1 MKRASIFSHP
11 YFRYAWVGAIGC
23 VIGAILFEILFPSVA
38 ATSSGSVQHVAL
50 VIDTSGSM
58 RDQNKL
64 EEVKRAAISFV
75 NRQGMGSANS
85 ATGVALIEFSTNAST
100 VQAMTRDANA
110 LTARINELEAN
121 GGTNIGAAVIEAGR
135 ALGADDARSVPSSL
149 LLFTDGRPD
158 VAGESEAQGRRRA
171 IGAAQQI
178 RAAGVK
184 IIAIGTE
191 DADPG
196 FLTELT
202 GSPDLVFSTTAGTFD
217 AAFQRADKKIRQIFQ
232 SGGAGSG
239 NPFEALARAWGLGML
254 LGLSLGAALLIA
266 ENVWGLRGRWWR
278 DLNWVP
284 LGAALLG
291 ALGAIVGQLV
301 YGLLPDSPTSRAW
314 GWAILGA
321 AVGAMLGLA
330 DRSKTKAG
338 RGAFGGFAGGLA
350 GGLVFD
356 FLSKFLTIG
365 AGDTGILA
373 RVLGLAVLGF
383 AVGLMVQV
391 VQQALKTAWLSGIT
405 TGPYEGKQYILGKP
419 IVTVGRSDGNDIG
432 LYRENNLGLKAGS
445 FSFNAGRWSYAG
457 EALQINGSSQT
468 NATLSSGDTI
478 RLGDTEFIFED
489 KGSPQVQPEDQE
501 QPEPRAAVPTAIP
514 TPVPPPVSPPTP
526 TSSPVSS
533 PVSKPTRWKLNG
545 DPILEITSPAKLTLG
560 RVADNNLVI
569 DDANVSSHHAIVEAT
584 QDTLNVTDL
593 GSTNGTKLNGAA
605 LEANKMVNA
614 KAGDTLE
621 FGDRSFK
628 IERD

>member
-1 MKRASIFSHP
+1 MKRNSLPSSA
-11 YFRYAWVGAIGC
+11 YLRYAWIGAIGC
-23 VIGAILFEILFPSVA
+23 VIGAILFEIFFPSAPASSSAASQRVA
-38 ATSSGSVQHVAL
+38 M

-58 RDQNKL
+58 RDENKL
-64 EEVKRAAISFV
+64 EEVKRAAIAFV
-75 NRQGMGSANS
+75 QRQANS
-85 ATGVALIEFSTNAST
+85 ATGVALVEFSTNAST
-100 VQAMTRDANA
+100 VQPLTRDVSA
-110 LTARINELEAN
+110 LSSTINELEAN
-121 GGTNIGAAVIEAGR
+121 GGTNIGAAVIEGGR
-135 ALGADDARSVPSSL
+135 ALAADDARNVPSSL

-158 VAGESEAQGRRRA
+158 VSGESEAQGKRRA
-171 IGAAQQI
+171 IGAAEQV

-191 DADPG
+191 DADAN
-196 FLTELT
+196 FLAELT
-202 GSPDLVFSTTAGTFD
+202 GSRDLVFSTTAGAFD
-217 AAFQRADKKIRQIFQ
+217 EAFQKADKKIRQIFQ
-232 SGGAGSG
+232 SGGAGSS

-321 AVGAMLGLA
+321 AAGAMLGLA
-330 DRSKTKAG
+330 DRSRAKAG

-356 FLSKFLTIG
+356 VLSKFLTFG
-365 AGDTGILA
+365 GSDTGIIA

-419 IVTVGRSDGNDIG
+419 VVTVGRSDGNDIG
-432 LYRENNLGLKAGS
+432 LYREKNLGLKAGA
-445 FSFNAGRWSYAG
+445 FNFNAGRWSYAG

-468 NATLSSGDTI
+468 NMVLSSGDTI

-489 KGSPQVQPEDQE
+489 KGSPQVQPENQDE
-501 QPEPRAAVPTAIP
+501 QPAPRAPVIA
-514 TPVPPPVSPPTP
+514 PVPVS
-526 TSSPVSS
+526 
-533 PVSKPTRWKLNG
+533 PTRWKLTG
-545 DPILEITSPAKLTLG
+545 DPILEITAPAKLTLG

-569 DDANVSSHHAIVEAT
+569 DDANVSSHHATLEAT
-584 QDTLNVTDL
+584 NDTINVTDL
-593 GSTNGTKLNGAA
+593 GSTNGTKLNGVL
-605 LEANKMVNA
+605 LEANKTVSA
-614 KAGDTLE
+614 KVGDTLE
-621 FGDRSFK
+621 FGDRRFK
-628 IERD
+628 VERA

>member
-1 MKRASIFSHP
+1 MKRPSVFSHP

-23 VIGAILFEILFPSVA
+23 VIGAILFEIFFPSLPA
-38 ATSSGSVQHVAL
+38 NPIGAVQHVAL

-58 RDQNKL
+58 RDENKL
-64 EEVKRAAISFV
+64 EEVKRAAIAFV
-75 NRQGMGSANS
+75 DRQAND
-85 ATGVALIEFSTNAST
+85 ATGVALVEFSTTAST
-100 VQAMTRDANA
+100 VQAMTRDTNA
-110 LTARINELEAN
+110 LRARINQLEAN
-121 GGTNIGAAVIEAGR
+121 GGTNIGAAVIEGGR
-135 ALGADDARSVPSSL
+135 TMAADDARSVPSSL

-158 VAGESEAQGRRRA
+158 VSGESEAQGRRRA
-171 IGAAQQI
+171 IAAAEQV
-178 RAAGVK
+178 RASGVK

-191 DADPG
+191 DADAN
-196 FLTELT
+196 FLAELT
-202 GSPDLVFSTTAGTFD
+202 GSRDLVFSTTAGAFD
-217 AAFQRADKKIRQIFQ
+217 EAFQKADRKIRQIFQ
-232 SGGAGSG
+232 SGGAGSS

-278 DLNWVP
+278 DINWVP

-365 AGDTGILA
+365 AGDTGTLA
-373 RVLGLAVLGF
+373 RVVGLAVLGF

-419 IVTVGRSDGNDIG
+419 VVTVGRSDGNDIG
-432 LYRENNLGLKAGS
+432 LYREQNLGLKAGA
-445 FSFNAGRWSYAG
+445 FNFNAGRWSYAG

-468 NATLSSGDTI
+468 NVILTSGDTI
-478 RLGDTEFIFED
+478 RLGDTEFVFED
-489 KGSPQVQPEDQE
+489 KGSPQKQAEN
-501 QPEPRAAVPTAIP
+501 QPEPIETQA
-514 TPVPPPVSPPTP
+514 PVPAPI
-526 TSSPVSS
+526 PVSS
-533 PVSKPTRWKLNG
+533 PTRWTLTG
-545 DPILEITSPAKLTLG
+545 DPILKITAPATLTLG
-560 RVADNNLVI
+560 RLSDNNLVI
-569 DDANVSSHHAIVEAT
+569 DDANVSSHHARLEAT
-584 QDTLNVTDL
+584 NDAINVTDL
-593 GSTNGTKLNGAA
+593 GSTNGTKLNGVT
-605 LEANKMVNA
+605 LEANKTVSA

-628 IERD
+628 VERA

>member
-1 MKRASIFSHP
+1 MKRTALFSHP

-23 VIGAILFEILFPSVA
+23 VIGAILFEIFFPGAPASPS
-38 ATSSGSVQHVAL
+38 ATSQRVAM

-58 RDQNKL
+58 RDDNKL
-64 EEVKRAAISFV
+64 EEVKRAAIAFV
-75 NRQGMGSANS
+75 QRQANS
-85 ATGVALIEFSTNAST
+85 ATGVALVEFSTNAST
-100 VQAMTRDANA
+100 VQPLTRDVNA
-110 LTARINELEAN
+110 LTGTINELDAN
-121 GGTNIGAAVIEAGR
+121 GGTNIGAAVIEGGR
-135 ALGADDARSVPSSL
+135 ALAADDARNVPSSL

-158 VAGESEAQGRRRA
+158 VSGESEAQGRRRA
-171 IGAAQQI
+171 IAAAEQV
-178 RAAGVK
+178 RASGVK

-191 DADPG
+191 DADAN
-196 FLTELT
+196 FLAELT
-202 GSPDLVFSTTAGTFD
+202 GSRDLVFSTTAGAFD
-217 AAFQRADKKIRQIFQ
+217 EAFQKADKKIRQIFQ
-232 SGGAGSG
+232 SGGAGSS

-301 YGLLPDSPTSRAW
+301 YGLLPDSPTARAW

-365 AGDTGILA
+365 AGDTGTLA
-373 RVLGLAVLGF
+373 RVVGLAVLGF

-419 IVTVGRSDGNDIG
+419 VVTVGRSDGNDIG
-432 LYRENNLGLKAGS
+432 LYRETNLGLKAGS
-445 FSFNAGRWSYAG
+445 FTFNAGRWSYAG

-468 NATLSSGDTI
+468 NAVLTGGDTI
-478 RLGDTEFIFED
+478 RLGDTEFVFED
-489 KGSPQVQPEDQE
+489 KGNPQVQPENQDE
-501 QPEPRAAVPTAIP
+501 QPAPRAPFV
-514 TPVPPPVSPPTP
+514 TPVPVGPT
-526 TSSPVSS
+526 
-533 PVSKPTRWKLNG
+533 KWKLKG
-545 DPILEITSPAKLTLG
+545 DPILEISAPDKLTLG
-560 RVADNNLVI
+560 RVADNNIVI
-569 DDANVSSHHAIVEAT
+569 DDANVSSHHATLQAT
-584 QDTLNVTDL
+584 NDAINVTDL
-593 GSTNGTKLNGAA
+593 GSTNGTKLNGTP
-605 LEANKMVNA
+605 LEANKTVSA
-614 KAGDTLE
+614 KVGDTLE
-621 FGDRSFK
+621 FGDRGFK
-628 IERD
+628 VERV

>member
-1 MKRASIFSHP
+1 MKRAAIFSHP

-23 VIGAILFEILFPSVA
+23 VIGAILFEIFFPSGPT
-38 ATSSGSVQHVAL
+38 TSSGAVQHVTM

-58 RDQNKL
+58 RDENKL

-75 NRQGMGSANS
+75 QRQANS
-85 ATGVALIEFSTNAST
+85 ATGVALVEFSTNAST
-100 VQAMTRDANA
+100 VQPMTRDVNA
-110 LTARINELEAN
+110 LTGRINELEAN
-121 GGTNIGAAVIEAGR
+121 GGTNIGAAVIEGGR
-135 ALGADDARSVPSSL
+135 AMAADDARNVPSSL

-158 VAGESEAQGRRRA
+158 VSGESEAQGKRRA
-171 IGAAQQI
+171 IAAAQQV
-178 RAAGVK
+178 RASGVK

-191 DADPG
+191 DADAN
-196 FLTELT
+196 FLAELT
-202 GSPDLVFSTTAGTFD
+202 GSRDLVFSTTAGAFD
-217 AAFQRADKKIRQIFQ
+217 QAFVAADKKIRQIFQ
-232 SGGAGSG
+232 SGGAGSS

-278 DLNWVP
+278 DARWVP

-365 AGDTGILA
+365 AGDTGTLA
-373 RVLGLAVLGF
+373 RVVGLAVLGF

-419 IVTVGRSDGNDIG
+419 VVTVGRSDGNDIG
-432 LYRENNLGLKAGS
+432 LYREKNLGLKAGA
-445 FSFNAGRWSYAG
+445 FNFNAGRWSYAG

-468 NATLSSGDTI
+468 NAMLTGGDTI
-478 RLGDTEFIFED
+478 RLGDTEFVFED
-489 KGSPQVQPEDQE
+489 KGNPQVQPENQDE
-501 QPEPRAAVPTAIP
+501 QAAPRAPVVV
-514 TPVPPPVSPPTP
+514 PVPVS
-526 TSSPVSS
+526 
-533 PVSKPTRWKLNG
+533 PTRWKLVG
-545 DPILEITSPAKLTLG
+545 DPILEITAPAKLTLG
-560 RVADNNLVI
+560 RVSDNNLVI
-569 DDANVSSHHAIVEAT
+569 DDTNVSSHHATLEAT
-584 QDTLNVTDL
+584 NDTINVTDL
-593 GSTNGTKLNGAA
+593 GSTNGTKLNGTL
-605 LEANKMVNA
+605 LEANKTVSV

-628 IERD
+628 VEQA

>member
-1 MKRASIFSHP
+1 MKRASVFSHP

-23 VIGAILFEILFPSVA
+23 VIGAILFEIFFPSGPRNP
-38 ATSSGSVQHVAL
+38 SGSVQHVTM

-58 RDQNKL
+58 RDDNKL
-64 EEVKRAAISFV
+64 EEVKRAAIAFV
-75 NRQGMGSANS
+75 QRQANS
-85 ATGVALIEFSTNAST
+85 ATGVALVEFSSNAST
-100 VQAMTRDANA
+100 VQAMTRDVNA
-110 LTARINELEAN
+110 LTAKINELEAN
-121 GGTNIGAAVIEAGR
+121 GGTNIGAAVIEGGR
-135 ALGADDARSVPSSL
+135 TLAADDARNVPSSL

-158 VAGESEAQGRRRA
+158 VSGESEAQGRRRA
-171 IGAAQQI
+171 IAAAEQV
-178 RAAGVK
+178 RASGVK

-191 DADPG
+191 DADPN
-196 FLTELT
+196 FLAELT
-202 GSPDLVFSTTAGTFD
+202 GSRDLVFSTTAGAFD
-217 AAFQRADKKIRQIFQ
+217 QAFQKADKKIRQIFQ
-232 SGGAGSG
+232 SGGAGSN
-239 NPFEALARAWGLGML
+239 NPFEAFARAWGLGML

-301 YGLLPDSPTSRAW
+301 YGFLPDSPTSRAW

-365 AGDTGILA
+365 AGDTGTLA
-373 RVLGLAVLGF
+373 RVVGLAVLGF

-419 IVTVGRSDGNDIG
+419 VVTVGRSDGNDIG
-432 LYRENNLGLKAGS
+432 LYRETNLGLKAGA
-445 FSFNAGRWSYAG
+445 FNFNAGRWSYAG
-457 EALQINGSSQT
+457 EALQINGSSST
-468 NATLSSGDTI
+468 NAMLTSGDTI
-478 RLGDTEFIFED
+478 RLGDTEFVFED
-489 KGSPQVQPEDQE
+489 KGNPKVQPENQDE
-501 QPEPRAAVPTAIP
+501 QPAPRVPVIA
-514 TPVPPPVSPPTP
+514 PVPVGPT
-526 TSSPVSS
+526 
-533 PVSKPTRWKLNG
+533 KWKLTG
-545 DPILEITSPAKLTLG
+545 DPILEITAPTKLTLG
-560 RVADNNLVI
+560 RVSDNDLVI
-569 DDANVSSHHAIVEAT
+569 DDANTSSHHATLEAT
-584 QDTLNVTDL
+584 NDTINVTDL
-593 GSTNGTKLNGAA
+593 GSTNGTKLNGTP
-605 LEANKMVNA
+605 LEANKTVSV

-621 FGDRSFK
+621 FGDRGFK
-628 IERD
+628 VERV

>member
-1 MKRASIFSHP
+1 MKRSSVFSHP

-23 VIGAILFEILFPSVA
+23 VIGAILFEIFFPSAPVSSSLASQRVA
-38 ATSSGSVQHVAL
+38 M

-58 RDQNKL
+58 RDDNKL
-64 EEVKRAAISFV
+64 EEVKRAAIAFV
-75 NRQGMGSANS
+75 QRQANS
-85 ATGVALIEFSTNAST
+85 ATGVALVEFSTSAST
-100 VQAMTRDANA
+100 VQSLTRDVNA
-110 LTARINELEAN
+110 LTGTINELDAN
-121 GGTNIGAAVIEAGR
+121 GGTNIGAAVIEGGR
-135 ALGADDARSVPSSL
+135 ALAADDARNVPSSL

-158 VAGESEAQGRRRA
+158 VSGESEAQGRRRA
-171 IGAAQQI
+171 IGAAEQV
-178 RAAGVK
+178 RASGVK

-191 DADPG
+191 DADPN
-196 FLTELT
+196 FLAELT
-202 GSPDLVFSTTAGTFD
+202 GSRDLVFSTTAGAFD
-217 AAFQRADKKIRQIFQ
+217 EAFQKADRKIRQIFQ
-232 SGGAGSG
+232 SGGAGSS
-239 NPFEALARAWGLGML
+239 NPFEAFARAWGLGML
-254 LGLSLGAALLIA
+254 LGLSLGAALLVA
-266 ENVWGLRGRWWR
+266 ENIWGLRGRWWR

-301 YGLLPDSPTSRAW
+301 YGLLPDSPTARAW

-356 FLSKFLTIG
+356 FLAKFLTIG
-365 AGDTGILA
+365 EGDTGILA
-373 RVLGLAVLGF
+373 RVVGLAVLGF
-383 AVGLMVQV
+383 AIGLMVQV

-419 IVTVGRSDGNDIG
+419 VVTVGRSDGNDIG
-432 LYRENNLGLKAGS
+432 LYRETNLGLKAGA

-468 NATLSSGDTI
+468 SATLTSGDTI

-489 KGSPQVQPEDQE
+489 KGNPQVQPENQA
-501 QPEPRAAVPTAIP
+501 QPAPQAPVIAAV
-514 TPVPPPVSPPTP
+514 
-526 TSSPVSS
+526 PVSS
-533 PVSKPTRWKLNG
+533 PPTRWKLTG
-545 DPILEITSPAKLTLG
+545 DPILEINAPAKLRLG

-569 DDANVSSHHAIVEAT
+569 DDANVSSHHATLEAT
-584 QDTLNVTDL
+584 NDTINVTDL
-593 GSTNGTKLNGAA
+593 GSTNGTKLNGTL
-605 LEANKMVNA
+605 LEANKTVSA

-628 IERD
+628 LERS

>member
-23 VIGAILFEILFPSVA
+23 VIGAILFEIFFPSGSA
-38 ATSSGSVQHVAL
+38 SSSGAVQHVTM

-58 RDQNKL
+58 RDENKL
-64 EEVKRAAISFV
+64 EEVKRAAIAFV
-75 NRQGMGSANS
+75 QRQANS
-85 ATGVALIEFSTNAST
+85 ATGVALVEFSTNAST
-100 VQAMTRDANA
+100 VQAMTRDVNA
-110 LTARINELEAN
+110 LTAKINELEAN
-121 GGTNIGAAVIEAGR
+121 GGTNIGAAVIEGGR
-135 ALGADDARSVPSSL
+135 TLAADDARNVPSSL

-158 VAGESEAQGRRRA
+158 VSGESEAQGRRRA
-171 IGAAQQI
+171 IAAAEQV
-178 RAAGVK
+178 RASGVK

-191 DADPG
+191 DADPN
-196 FLTELT
+196 FLAELT
-202 GSPDLVFSTTAGTFD
+202 GNRDLVFSTTAGAFD
-217 AAFQRADKKIRQIFQ
+217 QAFVAADKKIRQIFQ
-232 SGGAGSG
+232 SGGAGSS

-278 DLNWVP
+278 DLRWVP

-365 AGDTGILA
+365 AGDTGTLA
-373 RVLGLAVLGF
+373 RVVGLAVLGF

-419 IVTVGRSDGNDIG
+419 VVTVGRSDGNDIG
-432 LYRENNLGLKAGS
+432 LYRETNLGLKAGA
-445 FSFNAGRWSYAG
+445 FNFNAGRWSYAG

-468 NATLSSGDTI
+468 NAMLTGGDTI
-478 RLGDTEFIFED
+478 KLGDTEFVFED
-489 KGSPQVQPEDQE
+489 KGNPQVQPENQDE
-501 QPEPRAAVPTAIP
+501 QPAPRAPVIA
-514 TPVPPPVSPPTP
+514 PVPVGPT
-526 TSSPVSS
+526 
-533 PVSKPTRWKLNG
+533 KWKLNG
-545 DPILEITSPAKLTLG
+545 DPILEISAPAKLTLG

-569 DDANVSSHHAIVEAT
+569 DDANVSSHHATLEAT
-584 QDTLNVTDL
+584 QETINVTDL
-593 GSTNGTKLNGAA
+593 GSTNGTKLNGTL
-605 LEANKMVNA
+605 LEANKTVSA
-614 KAGDTLE
+614 KSGDTLE